1 MTIFKHIYVGLGKR
15 KTSIAKIYLIKGSGK
30 VILNNRLLINTNL
43 DYNKN
48 INTLTY
54 IISHIYETNNILNLY
69 NTYIQVK
76 GGGISSQIG
85 AISLALSK
93 AICKID
99 VKYRVPLKR
108 QSYLTCDSRIKERRK
123 YGLKK
128 ARKAPQFTKR

>member
-1 MTIFKHIYVGLGKR
+1 MTILKHIYIGIGKR
-15 KTSIAKIYLIKGSGK
+15 KTSIDKIYLIKGSGK
-30 VILNNRLLINTNL
+30 IILNNRPLTNINLNA
-43 DYNKN
+43 NKN
-48 INTLTY
+48 INILAY
-54 IISHIYETNNILNLY
+54 IISHIYEINNIFNLY

-99 VKYRVPLKR
+99 IKYRVPLKR

>member
-1 MTIFKHIYVGLGKR
+1 MTILKHIYVGLGKR

-30 VILNNRLLINTNL
+30 IILNNMPLTSINL
-43 DYNKN
+43 DGNKDMN
-48 INTLTY
+48 ILTY
-54 IISHIYETNNILNLY
+54 IISHIYEINNIFNLY

-76 GGGISSQIG
+76 GGGISSQKG

-99 VKYRVPLKR
+99 IKYRVPLKR